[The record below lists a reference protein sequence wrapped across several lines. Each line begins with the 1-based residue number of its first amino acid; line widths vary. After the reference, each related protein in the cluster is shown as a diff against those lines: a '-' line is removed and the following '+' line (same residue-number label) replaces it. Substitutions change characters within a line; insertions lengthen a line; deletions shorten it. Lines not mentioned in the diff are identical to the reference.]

1 MARMKPMNRRTF
13 TTLAT
18 VVVAGALALG
28 LGIGYAVFSPGPGST
43 NMPSMTPGSPDGMM
57 GDQPMG
63 SFNSDEP
70 FDLQFIDQMTT
81 HHQGAIVSAA
91 NMIADSAR
99 PELRTLADEI
109 VTEQTAQVRQ
119 MRTWRQQ
126 WYPHAPSTFGGMPD
140 EPMGGM
146 DNMMGASAEQRDVMF
161 LQMMI
166 PHHRLAIDMA
176 RQALTRAEHPN
187 LKRLARDII
196 ADQSAEIRRMQTY
209 LAASSG

>member
-1 MARMKPMNRRTF
+1 MTRMKPLNRRTF
-13 TTLAT
+13 TIVAT

-28 LGIGYAVFSPGPGST
+28 YAVFSSGPGSS
-43 NMPSMTPGSPDGMM
+43 NMPAMTPGSPDGMM
-57 GDQPMG
+57 DDQPMG
-63 SFNSDEP
+63 SFSSDEP
-70 FDLQFIDQMTT
+70 FDLQFIDQMTA

-126 WYPHAPSTFGGMPD
+126 WYPQAPSTFDGMPD

-146 DNMMGASAEQRDVMF
+146 DNMMGASGEQRDVMF
-161 LQMMI
+161 LHMMI

-176 RQALTRAEHPN
+176 RQALTRAEHPS
-187 LKRLARDII
+187 LERLARDII